1 MGPGWLRFRV
11 RKPRPHNGVRRFIP
25 HGPGIAGVLQR
36 LDSDGVRHAVLRWFE
51 DLPELPAGEDIDLLV
66 DDASLQRVRA
76 ILDEG
81 PGIQPVD
88 LYSVTGLPGADFRS
102 MPYLSAVPGR

>member
-1 MGPGWLRFRV
+1 MT
-11 RKPRPHNGVRRFIP
+11 RR
-25 HGPGIAGVLQR
+25 
-36 LDSDGVRHAVLRWFE
+36 S
-51 DLPELPAGEDIDLLV
+51 
-66 DDASLQRVRA
+66 SSVRA

-102 MPYLSAVPGR
+102 MPYFPPYLADELLDRAVDSPRIVSGCRRRASIF